1 MLHTVKTDRGEPI
14 SWRDPTDIRT
24 ELRTL
29 SASLSTARERYA
41 ALEVAR
47 DLLRSYRRDEATS
60 EAFDALLESAR
71 ATLGELGEGAERLA
85 ELQKEMRDTLCLM
98 QRI

>member
-1 MLHTVKTDRGEPI
+1 MLHTVKTDRGEPM

-47 DLLRSYRRDEATS
+47 DLLRSYRRDEATA

>member
-71 ATLGELGEGAERLA
+71 ATLGELGAGAERLA

-98 QRI
+98 QRM

>member
-1 MLHTVKTDRGEPI
+1 MLHIVKTDRGEPI

-98 QRI
+98 QRM

>member
-71 ATLGELGEGAERLA
+71 ATLGELGAGAERLA